1 MVFIFRIFCT
11 LENNAGLST
20 ELKNAYY
27 VQRFYQQVHV
37 YWYLLRFVR
46 FYTYDVLSVSKM
58 GRNSY
63 RVAEKVTSASTIEIS
78 LRKTQLF
85 CQKKLN
91 VRIGFKI

>member
-1 MVFIFRIFCT
+1 MAFIFRIFCT

-46 FYTYDVLSVSKM
+46 FYTYDV
-58 GRNSY
+58 
-63 RVAEKVTSASTIEIS
+63 
-78 LRKTQLF
+78 
-85 CQKKLN
+85 
-91 VRIGFKI
+91 